1 MSMILSN
8 KLSSC
13 IEVKKIKDV
22 ETALKK
28 LSRMKVNKLYEYDS
42 GAIEDN
48 ETEFDMIW
56 KRVLHEYE
64 MYVEEEGD
72 YQFCDEKELDL
83 LTMSSAITTLKWLVS
98 TRHLTNYKNK
108 SIYFDDRIILK

>member
-1 MSMILSN
+1 MSLSN
-8 KLSSC
+8 RLCNC
-13 IEVKKIKDV
+13 IEVKKIKDI
-22 ETALKK
+22 ETALKR
-28 LSRMKVNKLYEYDS
+28 LSRMKVNELYEYDS

-64 MYVEEEGD
+64 MYVDKEGD
-72 YQFCDEKELDL
+72 YQYYDEKELNM
-83 LTMSSAITTLKWLVS
+83 LTVGSAVTTLKWLVS

>member
-1 MSMILSN
+1 MSLSN
-8 KLSSC
+8 RLCSC
-13 IEVKKIKDV
+13 IEVKKIKDI
-22 ETALKK
+22 ETALKR
-28 LSRMKVNKLYEYDS
+28 LSRMKVNELYEYDS

-64 MYVEEEGD
+64 MYVDKEGD
-72 YQFCDEKELDL
+72 YQFYDENELDL
-83 LTMSSAITTLKWLVS
+83 LTMSSAITTLKWLVA
-98 TRHLTNYKNK
+98 TRHLTNYTNK